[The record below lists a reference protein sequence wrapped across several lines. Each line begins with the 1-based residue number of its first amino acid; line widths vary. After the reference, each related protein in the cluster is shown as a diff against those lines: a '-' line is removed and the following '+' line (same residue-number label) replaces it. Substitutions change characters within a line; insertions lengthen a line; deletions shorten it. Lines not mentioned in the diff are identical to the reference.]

1 MTANM
6 DKKAFTLADGASH
19 GAVSDSVRKI
29 AARIIRGAA
38 LCRAK
43 QSSELFCERYYDR
56 HLTSSTGA
64 PLPLTNDTQSFVRQS
79 RKFGFTLAEVLIT
92 LGIIGVVAA
101 LTIPNITAHY
111 RKKVVETRLAKF
123 YSSINQAIRRSEAD
137 NGPVKYWDVL
147 TSTEILDE
155 NEESTGYVTTNN
167 IEWYNKYLKPYLQ
180 VQKVEDTSTFEAK
193 TKVYFPDGSLLL
205 FSSSSWI
212 FYPEAKN
219 YAEGERE
226 STSGSMLKD
235 RNRADSGVK
244 WFTFQ
249 LYPNYGNGGVYP
261 YAQISNPTDIEIRT
275 SSSLG
280 CKTEV
285 VSNERAYCTLMI
297 ARNGWKIPKDY
308 PLKF

>member
-6 DKKAFTLADGASH
+6 NKKAFTLAEGASH
-19 GAVSDSVRKI
+19 GAVSDNHRKV

-56 HLTSSTGA
+56 HLTSSAGA
-64 PLPLTNDTQSFVRQS
+64 PLN

-244 WFTFQ
+244 WFTFH

-261 YAQISNPTDIEIRT
+261 YAQPSNPTDTEIRT
-275 SSSLG
+275 SSSVG
-280 CKTEV
+280 CKSEV

-297 ARNGWKIPKDY
+297 ARNGWKIPDDY